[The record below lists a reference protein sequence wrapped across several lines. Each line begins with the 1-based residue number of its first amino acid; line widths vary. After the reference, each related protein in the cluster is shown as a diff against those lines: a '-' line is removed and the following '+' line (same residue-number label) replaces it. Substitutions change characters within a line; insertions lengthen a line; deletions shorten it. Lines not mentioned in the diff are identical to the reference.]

1 VVLVA
6 VVAVQFSEA
15 AVVTIVEEVP
25 ASRAFGD
32 GRIAEPDLEVR
43 SVGGVE
49 DLEPQDPG
57 AVGQPDDRGRAGG
70 SRARA

>member
-1 VVLVA
+1 VVLAA
-6 VVAVQFSEA
+6 VVALQFSEA
-15 AVVTIVEEVP
+15 DAVPVVEEVP

-49 DLEPQDPG
+49 NLEPQDPG